1 MEMRANSD
9 RLTRLGLLL
18 MSAAISAAWIVI
30 IPAAGWAQQG
40 TAAELLKQAEA
51 FEDKNNLD
59 AAEAIYRKILV
70 SDPAN
75 PEAWKRL
82 GILQQADHKFDDSI
96 NSFNHVLARHPAYGN
111 VNLFL
116 GLSYYGKNDMDDAIA
131 SFNRELKT
139 PTAHPAT
146 RYYLALALES
156 KGHMDEAIDQLNLS
170 AKQNPNNS
178 KVFCELA
185 RLHLDAAYRSIDRAE
200 KIDPDSY
207 ELHALMGEFYSHGG
221 SYELAVTHYR
231 AALKKNPEALG
242 IHTPL
247 GIAYWMLSQL
257 DNAEKEFLLAIQ
269 ESADDPYANLYL
281 GRIAVHDHDYSKARP
296 YLEKA
301 VASHVE
307 ELETRV
313 LLGRCYIGLGELQ
326 EAKADLNA
334 AAGLAPSDPR
344 IHYMLAQIYDK
355 LDLPA
360 DRERE
365 LDLYNKFTSLQK
377 TKGAAGD
384 VDAPN
389 PQPERK

>member
-1 MEMRANSD
+1 
-9 RLTRLGLLL
+9 
-18 MSAAISAAWIVI
+18 MSAAILAVWIVLV
-30 IPAAGWAQQG
+30 PARGWAQQG
-40 TAAELLKQAEA
+40 TASELLKQAEG

-70 SDPAN
+70 SDPTN

-82 GILQQADHKFDDSI
+82 GILQQAEHKFDDSI
-96 NSFNHVLARHPAYGN
+96 DSFKHVLARHPAYGN

-116 GLSYYGKNDMDDAIA
+116 GLSYYGKNDMEDAIA

-139 PTAHPAT
+139 PAPHLAT

-156 KGHMDEAIDQLNLS
+156 KGHMDEAIDQLELS

-178 KVFCELA
+178 KVFYELA
-185 RLHLDAAYRSIDRAE
+185 RLYMGAAYRSIDQMKR
-200 KIDPDSY
+200 IDSDSY
-207 ELHALMGEFYSHGG
+207 ELHALMGEFYSQGG

-231 AALKKNPEALG
+231 AALKKNPEAIG

-257 DNAEKEFLLAIQ
+257 DNAEKEFLLAVQ
-269 ESADDPYANLYL
+269 ESPDDPYANLYL
-281 GRIAVHDHDYSKARP
+281 GRIAVHDHNYSKALP

-301 VASHVE
+301 VSSHVQ

-313 LLGRCYIGLGELQ
+313 ILGRCYIGLGQLQ
-326 EAKADLNA
+326 EGKADLIRA
-334 AAGLAPSDPR
+334 AALAPSDPR
-344 IHYMLAQIYDK
+344 SHYMLAQIYKK
-355 LDLPA
+355 LDQPA
-360 DRERE
+360 DGQRE

-377 TKGAAGD
+377 TKGAGGD

-389 PQPERK
+389 PQPESK